1 MAGRITGNN
10 IGDAGFGRIGRLFLV
25 ILPIFFCLLF
35 LGVDVKKAE
44 AAGAAISITTKNPAP
59 TVGDEVYVVITVKS
73 SELIKG
79 FEGYFS
85 YDNRVLQ
92 FVTGGSV
99 IHGNDDEFQIDD
111 TKRTVSA
118 TKITYSV
125 KFLARGRGS
134 TSITLKKGVEV
145 TADNDDSS
153 KMSISY
159 SPLNI
164 VVNKKGASASDTAKP
179 DGTEAPEETEM
190 PEAADS
196 PSPSEAPA
204 SSSPRPTPG
213 KNDIAGSNKLRK
225 LSIGDGVLLAP
236 DFSPKIKNYSAIVT
250 TDDTK
255 LPVTYE
261 AEDSQA
267 EIKVK
272 GNKKLT
278 EGKNTIKI
286 AVTGTNGKKRVYSI
300 SVTIQRI
307 TGSNSKNSANRLA
320 VLEKGGK
327 TYLTGSTTVQ
337 LLEPGKGVIPSGF
350 AEIEIELDGKTITA
364 YALEGSKESSF
375 VLLYGKGNEKGLYL
389 YDKKENILMPYEKVK
404 SWYRSLD
411 GKAVFEMTAQE
422 KTIQSMKYVVGIMA
436 AFCGLMALFAV
447 AALLRSRR

>member
-1 MAGRITGNN
+1 MMAGGIARNNTG
-10 IGDAGFGRIGRLFLV
+10 IAGFGRIGRLFFGV
-25 ILPIFFCLLF
+25 LPVFFCLLF
-35 LGVDVKKAE
+35 IGADVKKAE

-125 KFLARGRGS
+125 KFLARGKGS

-145 TADNDDSS
+145 TADNEDSS

-164 VVNKKGASASDTAKP
+164 VVNKKEASNTPKP
-179 DGTEAPEETEM
+179 NRTEAPRETEV
-190 PEAADS
+190 PEATDS
-196 PSPSEAPA
+196 PSPSEPPV
-204 SSSPRPTPG
+204 SSSPKPTPG

-236 DFSPKIKNYSAIVT
+236 DFSPKIKNYSAIAT

-255 LPVTYE
+255 LPVAYE

-267 EIKVK
+267 EVRVK

-286 AVTGTNGKKRVYSI
+286 AVTGTNGKKRVYNI

-307 TGSNSKNSANRLA
+307 AGSNSKNSANRLA

-337 LLEPGKGVIPSGF
+337 LLEPGKGTIPSGF
-350 AEIEIELDGKTITA
+350 VEIEIELDGKNITA
-364 YALEGSKESSF
+364 YALEGSKDSSF
-375 VLLYGKGNEKGLYL
+375 VLVYGKGSKKQLYL

-404 SWYRSLD
+404 SWYRSMD
-411 GKAVFEMTAQE
+411 GKAVFELTAQE
-422 KTIQSMKYVVGIMA
+422 KTVQSMKYVVGIMA

-447 AALLRSRR
+447 AALLRPRR